1 MRVDHFIATRL
12 AFKRGPWERT
22 ATNRVGPRAVEVLC
36 TRRYSKAPKRR
47 EPAEGK
53 AGRVEPCPSPTQMP
67 RGVLY
72 IERCFQGKTAT
83 KNRAA
88 MMPTYAFRPYKPIS
102 KSPRPISTPPP
113 ETLPHPTPLL

>member
-47 EPAEGK
+47 EPVEGK

-72 IERCFQGKTAT
+72 IERCFQGKPLQRTERQCCPRT
-83 KNRAA
+83 
-88 MMPTYAFRPYKPIS
+88 PCVVIKP
-102 KSPRPISTPPP
+102 
-113 ETLPHPTPLL
+113 